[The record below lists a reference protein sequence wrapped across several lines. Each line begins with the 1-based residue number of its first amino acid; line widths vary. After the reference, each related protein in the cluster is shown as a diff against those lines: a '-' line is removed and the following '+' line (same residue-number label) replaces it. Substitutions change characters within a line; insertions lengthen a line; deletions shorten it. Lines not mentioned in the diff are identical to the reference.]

1 MGMQALR
8 SFIVRYQHELS
19 IASFVVGFAID
30 SMVLKRIDLL
40 ISNVVL
46 YSYLVIVVVV
56 MTLLHSIAAYP
67 RMSDSFSH
75 KEWLPFVAQFAFG
88 GMFSGFLIFYSQSGS
103 LVASWP
109 FMALILALIITNE
122 FLRSY
127 HTRLAF
133 QTTLLFFCLFSF
145 AIYTVPI
152 FMGTM
157 GGSIFIGSG
166 VLALVLVLAFVGFL
180 ALVGYRRVLEAWRR
194 MAIGIGLVYVVINT
208 LYFTNILP
216 PIPLALKTIG
226 VYHRVEKVGE
236 VYTAESENA
245 PWWNVPFFRPKI
257 SIGPNE
263 SLFVYSSVF
272 APTKLQ
278 TSVVH
283 EWQYYD
289 KSKGSWVTA
298 STIWFPIAGGR
309 DGGYRGYSEKTL
321 IFPATWRVNVET
333 ERGQLIG
340 RTSFTVARLGSAPK
354 LETRILY

>member
-19 IASFVVGFAID
+19 IASFIVGFAID

-46 YSYLVIVVVV
+46 YSYLMVVVVV
-56 MTLLHSIAAYP
+56 MTLLHSIATHP
-67 RMSDSFSH
+67 RIGNSFSH

-103 LVASWP
+103 LIASWP

-157 GGSIFIGSG
+157 GGSIFIASG
-166 VLALVLVLAFVGFL
+166 LLALAAVLAFIGFL
-180 ALVGYRRVLEAWRR
+180 ALIGFARVREAWKR
-194 MAIGIGLVYVVINT
+194 MTIGIGVVYVVINA

-226 VYHRVEKVGE
+226 VYHHVEKVGE
-236 VYTAESENA
+236 TYTAQSETA
-245 PWWNVPFFRPKI
+245 SWWNIPFLRPKI
-257 SIGPNE
+257 TVGPNE

-289 KSKGSWVTA
+289 ASKSLWVTA

-321 IFPATWRVNVET
+321 IFPGTWRVNVET

-340 RTSFTVARLGSAPK
+340 RTSFSVVRLGSAPR
-354 LETRILY
+354 LQTRILY